1 MKVYPWKQPID
12 GSPSWEKAVSRIWD
26 ALKEAEQEKS
36 RSGSR
41 DRTARGVKA
50 TSERRKSRR
59 SQQSVPLLVYGSDAE
74 KQPFHEETETLEVN
88 DHGCLLAIENE
99 VVRGQ
104 RLFLTNTSNQ
114 AEHECRVVHV
124 GKRVR
129 GKAKI
134 GVAFLRPAPRFWL
147 KG

>member
-1 MKVYPWKQPID
+1 
-12 GSPSWEKAVSRIWD
+12 VSRIWD
-26 ALKEAEQEKS
+26 ALKEAEHERS
-36 RSGSR
+36 RSSSR
-41 DRTARGVKA
+41 GGAPRSDRT
-50 TSERRKSRR
+50 TSERRKSKR
-59 SQQSVPLLVYGSDAE
+59 SQRSVPLLVYGSDAE

-88 DHGCLLAIENE
+88 DQGCLLSIENE

-104 RLFLTNTSNQ
+104 RLFLTNMSNQ

-134 GVAFLRPAPRFWL
+134 GVEFLRPAPGFWL
-147 KG
+147 KS

>member
-1 MKVYPWKQPID
+1 
-12 GSPSWEKAVSRIWD
+12 VSRIWD
-26 ALKEAEQEKS
+26 ALKEAEQERS
-36 RSGSR
+36 RSNSR
-41 DRTARGVKA
+41 DRASRGLKT

-59 SQQSVPLLVYGSDAE
+59 SLHCVPLLVYGSDAE
-74 KQPFHEETETLEVN
+74 KQPFHEEAETLEVN